1 MQINRLDWSVSL
13 AASHL
18 CHLGV
23 VYSLGRNVCIVCV
36 CVCVCVCVYVYVCV
50 CVFVCIY
57 VGVHFFLGCIRR
69 ISLCNRLGWSMQTM
83 PWARRS

>member
-36 CVCVCVCVYVYVCV
+36 CVCVCVFVCVFACVFVCVCLCVCV
-50 CVFVCIY
+50 CVCVC
-57 VGVHFFLGCIRR
+57 VC
-69 ISLCNRLGWSMQTM
+69 LCVYMCVCTFS
-83 PWARRS
+83 